1 MNFFEA
7 HVVTETKRQRPSFQL
22 QCLGHSEIHDMD
34 THRPTSVPKRKLP
47 VNRDTD
53 VVMQLHQR
61 YGGGLPMP
69 LVVISEEKTIKI
81 SEAFNTIE
89 HLSECTL
96 MQYAKEIA
104 SDCTGTIKPYTSSGS
119 LSTDLIKVIMCI
131 IQNNNV
137 GFLCDIFK
145 IDDNEYFVSKRI
157 QTGRVRVF
165 EAHTG
170 QELLDQEILDVFK
183 YILVGDIE
191 SICLLMKQRK
201 LIFERVYHNLIFL
214 FSQCMTYRIKVSE
227 IESLLTK
234 YKIDAKMPPRVNHF
248 DSIIG
253 SVSYILKTIGID
265 ESTICPEMLSE
276 IKLIGRFNWWSMEN
290 KNVKN
295 PKISFLLT
303 NQTFKVDCILTTFL
317 SHIIYQQLSNKEFLQ
332 NSCSDFV
339 CGKISKG
346 GSSILLVYTF
356 SNCHLYH
363 VFINDTDIMIGQDN
377 KPLSMRLKLMKHS
390 CVEYD
395 QQTIHRFLKSILC
408 KVGQKSEFVHTC
420 LTPLYGSQISK
431 DNIKNELISQ
441 KNKCTYINYLG
452 KNIDIPLIFMNG
464 EVFLALREKS
474 CKESDDLHTDFEN
487 FLSDVKLRVD
497 DYICENLDHVNK
509 LTFLV
514 EYMRIIDD
522 LTILKYVKMY
532 SCNNHHI
539 KAFIKQ
545 WVRENTSDYSNF
557 IELFMNYMNT
567 LADNVYN
574 IGEKL
579 TCYHIQNSFEYVFSS
594 VPDTGEVKTL
604 LAIINYNR
612 DISEWDVHMEWDDD
626 DNESSRTMENYD
638 EQIVYEFVKATR
650 KILVLSLMHD
660 YGKHI
665 TKIGLVTEQVYN
677 LVRENHNT
685 HKKSWQETHIK
696 ILKFLSNDVHVISD
710 IDTIAMFVT
719 CENKRTSLGYKTK
732 QLTSYTHQS
741 SWDFIWAEITSLY
754 NSDRNCFPFVN
765 HINLKRALLDTHFLN
780 LILELITRVLSCETN
795 HNILDIDRFCY
806 VILSLCCDE
815 IPQPFQN
822 NNMTLIPFLS
832 LVRKGYDIRVNALVQ
847 YDNGRQLSYGQLL
860 QSLQVVKK
868 WLYIHVPNIR
878 VGIIS
883 DESMHIIIINEPTI
897 IWKEAIDTCQ
907 FFSTNSPV
915 FKHVF
920 DTLMTKHTNHVDVNT
935 FFLNSAKLMVSH
947 MGLSY
952 FLNAIGTKVREYICP
967 KLLNIHDYVLYT
979 SGSIKDTHV
988 SDIASLLEK
997 IEYNVINGD
1006 DCKIYHGYNLLL
1018 WTQYCNIEN
1027 DIIYEKD
1034 MEFGIYMDCQ
1044 KHCYFVIKQ
1053 WPIDDETIININSI
1067 QCKIKELVH
1076 SWSTDTRN
1084 KPLYGHF
1091 SFIMNIVSAICD
1103 MFQKKFEFSK
1113 LLEYV
1118 IDKTIS
1124 KHLHAICHW
1133 MFHMRS
1139 ILIKSSNSFL
1149 HSAFELYISKL
1160 DLFLVESQTCGI
1172 DITQLQNYTSIKLSI
1187 LELSKKNNDID
1198 CTVVIGDGEWE
1209 WFIASKQD
1217 SSSDIIILSNIL
1229 DNSPTDNTFPDIV
1242 KINMNVIHGDVPWD
1256 IFKGHGG
1263 FHRDISWYMEGKLKL
1278 FRSIVEHMGE
1288 NNRKKLFSRI
1298 SSIFFIQ
1305 DLCLSFSTSKILPD
1319 DIYSD
1324 LFSKIFSINN
1334 TCDNRTLRYRHFFG
1348 ELESRIR
1355 TFCNMNSNA
1364 SYSFIKREQTEF
1376 RVQFIELVNN
1386 RRYFMVVS
1394 KRENGHDEV
1403 NDCIFLGTPNCDN
1416 IEDIHNY
1423 IISDETF
1430 TQDMDFFNDVT
1441 NMFSQLNVVETQSST
1456 SVKFPD
1462 GIFEHINNIKG
1473 FSVIQPEKECLP
1485 NIMKV
1490 MVEFVK
1496 AFPICATYICN
1507 VVDIII
1513 RHLNQNK
1520 IIF

>member
-34 THRPTSVPKRKLP
+34 TYRPTKRKIP
-47 VNRDTD
+47 VKKD
-53 VVMQLHQR
+53 VEMQQHQR
-61 YGGGLPMP
+61 YAGGLPMP
-69 LVVISEEKTIKI
+69 LVVTSEEKTIKI
-81 SEAFNTIE
+81 SQAFNTIE
-89 HLSECTL
+89 HISECSL

-104 SDCTGTIKPYTSSGS
+104 SGCIGTIKPYTSSGS

-131 IQNNNV
+131 IQNNDV

-145 IDDNEYFVSKRI
+145 IDDSEYFVSQRI

-165 EAHTG
+165 EANTG

-214 FSQCMTYRIKVSE
+214 FSECMTYRIKVSE

-234 YKIDAKMPPRVNHF
+234 YKFDAQMSPRVNHF

-253 SVSYILKTIGID
+253 SISYILKIIGI
-265 ESTICPEMLSE
+265 EKSTICPEMLSE

-303 NQTFKVDCILTTFL
+303 NQTFKVDCILTAFL
-317 SHIIYQQLSNKEFLQ
+317 SHIIYQQLSNKDFLE

-356 SNCHLYH
+356 NNCHLYH
-363 VFINDTDIMIGQDN
+363 VFINDTDIMVGQDP
-377 KPLSMRLKLMKHS
+377 KSISMRIKLMKHS

-395 QQTIHRFLKSILC
+395 QQTIRRFLKSILC
-408 KVGQKSEFVHTC
+408 KVGQKSENVHTC
-420 LTPLYGSQISK
+420 LTPLYGSQI
-431 DNIKNELISQ
+431 NRGIIQNELISQ
-441 KNKCTYINYLG
+441 KKKCTYINYLG
-452 KNIDIPLIFMNG
+452 KNIDIPCVFVNG
-464 EVFLALREKS
+464 EVFLALQEKS
-474 CKESDDLHTDFEN
+474 CKKELHTHFEN

-497 DYICENLDHVNK
+497 DYICENLDNVNK

-514 EYMRIIDD
+514 EYMRIIKD
-522 LTILKYVKMY
+522 LSILNYVKMY

-557 IELFMNYMNT
+557 IELFMKYMNT
-567 LADNVYN
+567 LADNVYV
-574 IGEKL
+574 IGEKI

-612 DISEWDVHMEWDDD
+612 NISEWDLLMDWNDD
-626 DNESSRTMENYD
+626 DNESSRPIENYD
-638 EQIVYEFVKATR
+638 EKILYEFVKTTHE
-650 KILVLSLMHD
+650 IHVLSLMRD

-665 TKIGLVTEQVYN
+665 AKLRLVTEQVYN

-685 HKKSWQETHIK
+685 HRKSWRETHLK

-710 IDTIAMFVT
+710 TATLALYVI
-719 CENKRTSLGYKTK
+719 CENKRTCLGYKTK
-732 QLTSYTHQS
+732 QLISYTHQN
-741 SWDFIWAEITSLY
+741 SWDFIWAEIISLY

-765 HINLKRALLDTHFLN
+765 HVNLKRALLDTIFLN
-780 LILELITRVLSCETN
+780 LILEIITRVLSCETN

-806 VILSLCCDE
+806 TILSLCCDE
-815 IPQPFQN
+815 IPQNFKN
-822 NNMTLIPFLS
+822 NNMTITPFLS
-832 LVRKGYDIRVNALVQ
+832 LVRKGYDIRVNTLVN
-847 YDNGRQLSYGQLL
+847 YDNDRQLSYGKLL

-878 VGIIS
+878 VGVIS
-883 DESMHIIIINEPTI
+883 DESMHIIMINEPTLI
-897 IWKEAIDTCQ
+897 RKENVDTCQ
-907 FFSTNSPV
+907 FFSMNSPV

-920 DTLMTKHTNHVDVNT
+920 DTLMTKHTNPVDVNT

-952 FLNAIGTKVREYICP
+952 FLNAIGTKVREYVSP
-967 KLLNIHDYVLYT
+967 KLLNIQDYILYT
-979 SGSIKDTHV
+979 SGSIKGNHV
-988 SDIASLLEK
+988 SDIESLLEK
-997 IEYNVINGD
+997 VEYNVINNRE
-1006 DCKIYHGYNLLL
+1006 CKIYNGYNLLL

-1034 MEFGIYMDCQ
+1034 MRFGIYMDCQ
-1044 KHCYFVIKQ
+1044 KHCHFVIKQ

-1076 SWSTDTRN
+1076 SWSNDTIN
-1084 KPLYGHF
+1084 KPLCSHF
-1091 SFIMNIVSAICD
+1091 SFIMNIVSTICN
-1103 MFQKKFEFSK
+1103 MFQNKFEFSK
-1113 LLEYV
+1113 LMEYV
-1118 IDKTIS
+1118 IEKTIT
-1124 KHLHAICHW
+1124 KPLRAICYW
-1133 MFHMRS
+1133 LFHMRS
-1139 ILIKSSNSFL
+1139 ILIKSFNSFS

-1160 DLFLVESQTCGI
+1160 DLFLVEAQTSGI

-1187 LELSKKNNDID
+1187 LELSKKNNDIE
-1198 CTVVIGDGEWE
+1198 CTVVIDDGDWE
-1209 WFIASKQD
+1209 WCIASKQD
-1217 SSSDIIILSNIL
+1217 SCNNIIILNNIS
-1229 DNSPTDNTFPDIV
+1229 DNSPTDGTFPDIIT
-1242 KINMNVIHGDVPWD
+1242 INKNVIYGDVPWD
-1256 IFKGHGG
+1256 IFNDHGG
-1263 FHRDISWYMEGKLKL
+1263 LHRDISWYMEGKLKL

-1288 NNRKKLFSRI
+1288 KNRKKIFSKI
-1298 SSIFFIQ
+1298 APIYFIQ
-1305 DLCLSFSTSKILPD
+1305 DLCLSFSINKIIPD
-1319 DIYSD
+1319 EIFSE
-1324 LFSKIFSINN
+1324 LFSKIFSITN
-1334 TCDNRTLRYRHFFG
+1334 TCDNRTLCYRHFFG

-1355 TFCNMNSNA
+1355 TLCNMNSNT
-1364 SYSFIKREQTEF
+1364 SYSFVKTEQTLF

-1386 RRYFMVVS
+1386 RRYFIVVS
-1394 KRENGHDEV
+1394 NRENGQDEV
-1403 NDCIFLGTPNCDN
+1403 NDCIFLGTHNSD
-1416 IEDIHNY
+1416 DIADIRNY
-1423 IISDETF
+1423 IISDESF
-1430 TQDMDFFNDVT
+1430 SQDCDFFKDTT
-1441 NMFSQLNVVETQSST
+1441 NMFSQLKVVETQTST

-1462 GIFEHINNIKG
+1462 NIFQHINIIKG
-1473 FSVIQPEKECLP
+1473 FNVIQPECLP
-1485 NIMKV
+1485 NMMKV

-1496 AFPICATYICN
+1496 AFPICATHICD

-1513 RHLNQNK
+1513 RQLNQSK
-1520 IIF
+1520 I